1 MAKLK
6 DYIPEVVHAVQQ
18 AGEINQTE
26 LTERVWGESGRG
38 NTSLTQILF
47 PEMVARGMLVMRK
60 AGRAK
65 MFSVT
70 QKGLDTM
77 DRMCK
82 ERGYSVIEAHT
93 PISEYVSTIA

>member
-1 MAKLK
+1 MARLI
-6 DYIPEVVHAVQQ
+6 DYIPEVIHEVQQ

-26 LTERVWGESGRG
+26 LTEAVWGESGRG

-47 PEMVARGMLVMRK
+47 PEMVAKGLLTMRK

-70 QKGLDTM
+70 QRGIDKM
-77 DRMCK
+77 DAMCRA
-82 ERGYSVIEAHT
+82 RGYTVEQGRA
-93 PISEYVSTIA
+93 PISYGEAA

>member
-1 MAKLK
+1 MARLI
-6 DYIPEVVHAVQQ
+6 DYIPEVIHAVQQ

-26 LTERVWGESGRG
+26 LTEAVWGTSGRG

-47 PEMVARGMLVMRK
+47 PEMVDRGYLRMRK

-70 QKGLDTM
+70 QKGLDKM
-77 DRMCK
+77 AAMCK
-82 ERGYSVIEAHT
+82 ARGYTVVEGRAPFQQEA
-93 PISEYVSTIA
+93 A

>member
-6 DYIPEVVHAVQQ
+6 DYIPEVVHAVRQ

-26 LTERVWGESGRG
+26 LTEAVWGTSGRG
-38 NTSLTQILF
+38 NTTLTQVLF
-47 PEMVARGMLVMRK
+47 PEMVARGLLTMRK

-70 QKGLDTM
+70 QKGVDTM
-77 DRMCK
+77 DRMCR
-82 ERGYSVIEAHT
+82 ERGYTVEEAQA
-93 PISEYVSTIA
+93 PFSLPVAA

>member
-1 MAKLK
+1 MARLI
-6 DYIPEVVHAVQQ
+6 DYIPEVIYEVQQ

-26 LTERVWGESGRG
+26 LTEKVWGESGRG

-47 PEMVARGMLVMRK
+47 PEMVARGFLRMRK

-70 QKGLDTM
+70 QKGLDKM
-77 DRMCK
+77 DSMCK
-82 ERGYSVIEAHT
+82 ARGYTVEQGQA
-93 PISEYVSTIA
+93 PIPALHIG